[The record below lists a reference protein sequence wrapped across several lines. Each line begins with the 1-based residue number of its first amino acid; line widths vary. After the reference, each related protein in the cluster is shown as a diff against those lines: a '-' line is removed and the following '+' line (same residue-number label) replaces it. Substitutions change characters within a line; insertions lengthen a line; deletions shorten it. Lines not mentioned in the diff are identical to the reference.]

1 MSNRQRIWMWI
12 AVAMSF
18 LVGLLLV
25 WNDSAPG
32 WFLIIMG
39 TVYLGILSRPGQG
52 LAASNPR
59 LVRWGLVGTLL
70 LVLLAVV
77 LVVITLL
84 R

>member
-1 MSNRQRIWMWI
+1 MDRGQRIWMGV
-12 AVAMSF
+12 AVAVSF
-18 LVGLLLV
+18 LAGLLLV

-39 TVYLGILSRPGQG
+39 TVYLGMLTCPGQD
-52 LAASNPR
+52 LVASKPS
-59 LVRWGLVGTLL
+59 LVNWGLIGTLL

-77 LVVITLL
+77 LVVITLS

>member
-1 MSNRQRIWMWI
+1 MDKRQRIWMGV
-12 AVAMSF
+12 AVAVSF

-39 TVYLGILSRPGQG
+39 MVYLGMLTRPGQG
-52 LAASNPR
+52 LAASKPAM
-59 LVRWGLVGTLL
+59 VKWGLIGTLL
-70 LVLLAVV
+70 LVLFAVV
-77 LVVITLL
+77 LAAITLP